1 MQAVFRGDG
10 VRGFLRGFSRGFVD
24 LLFVEF
30 LQSKTVGHFH
40 ERIHA
45 RFHFVSWLG
54 IAMKMFEK

>member
-30 LQSKTVGHFH
+30 LQSTVGHFH
-40 ERIHA
+40 EIIHA
-45 RFHFVSWLG
+45 RFHFVIWLG
-54 IAMKMFEK
+54 IAMNMFEK